1 MFVLIANGVFGC
13 VVMGILIATQAM
25 HWGWAILIGILSFA
39 VGQGLV
45 GYLLQRKVKKA
56 MEEVQLI
63 MLDGQKRMQ
72 QKVKMW
78 QTRPPGSMKDAQ
90 LEIER
95 DQKRI
100 VEQTLEASKKL
111 ERFIRWVPLMGK
123 QIATLRIQLYWSVK
137 NFKKVD
143 ELMPLALFME
153 PMMIGVKLARMY
165 MLQADIAEI
174 EKFYN
179 KQMIKVR
186 YGQGAVLYSLM
197 AWIYVQ
203 RNDLDKANKVL
214 IEASEKLENDVIKRN
229 REHLANNRANQFSN
243 TGLGDEWY
251 GLHLEQPKIKQQ
263 RQSAFATRHF

>member
-1 MFVLIANGVFGC
+1 V
-13 VVMGILIATQAM
+13 
-25 HWGWAILIGILSFA
+25 
-39 VGQGLV
+39 
-45 GYLLQRKVKKA
+45 
-56 MEEVQLI
+56 E
-63 MLDGQKRMQ
+63 GQKKMQ
-72 QKVKMW
+72 QKIKLW

-90 LEIER
+90 LEMER

-100 VEQTLEASKKL
+100 VDQTLEASKKL
-111 ERFIRWVPLMGK
+111 ERFNGWVPLMGK

-143 ELMPLALFME
+143 ELMPHAIFME
-153 PMMIGVKLARMY
+153 PMMIGVKMARMY

-174 EKFYN
+174 EKFFN

-186 YGQGAVLYSLM
+186 YGQGTMLYSMM

-214 IEASEKLENDVIKRN
+214 IEASEKTENDIIKRN
-229 REHLANNRANQFSN
+229 REHLANNHAAQFSN

-251 GLHLEQPKIKQQ
+251 GFHLEQPKVKQQ
-263 RQSAFATRHF
+263 RQSAFARRHF

>member
-1 MFVLIANGVFGC
+1 MYVLIANGFFGL
-13 VVMGILIATQAM
+13 VVMGTLIVTHAM
-25 HWGWAILIGILSFA
+25 HWGWTILLGVLSFVA
-39 VGQGLV
+39 GQGLI
-45 GYLLQRKVKKA
+45 GYLLQRKVKSA
-56 MEEVQLI
+56 MEEVQRI
-63 MLDGQKRMQ
+63 MVEGQKKMQ
-72 QKVKMW
+72 QKIKLW

-90 LEIER
+90 LEMER

-100 VEQTLEASKKL
+100 VDQTLEASKKL
-111 ERFIRWVPLMGK
+111 ERFNGWVPLMGK

-143 ELMPLALFME
+143 ELMPCAIFME
-153 PMMIGVKLARMY
+153 PMMIGVKMARMY

-174 EKFYN
+174 EKFFN

-186 YGQGAVLYSLM
+186 YGQGAMLYSMM

-214 IEASEKLENDVIKRN
+214 IEASEKTENDIIKRN
-229 REHLANNRANQFSN
+229 REHLANNHAAQFSN

-251 GLHLEQPKIKQQ
+251 GFHLEQPKVKQQ
-263 RQSAFATRHF
+263 RQSAFARRHF